1 MGRNAQRR
9 RDGKHARRIAVQL
22 TENRRGDTVTLRRL
36 RVKMREVATLSQFEE
51 MIAAGDPTTRVARR
65 RLLEPMLRAGLPCC
79 GPSALAARLGKTL
92 LVGQHTLHCPTR
104 NKVTLTDET
113 TYQMGLR

>member
-9 RDGKHARRIAVQL
+9 RDIKAAARVAQVEP
-22 TENRRGDTVTLRRL
+22 TRGETAAIRRL
-36 RVKMREVATLSQFEE
+36 RLRMQEVTTLSQFEE

-79 GPSALAARLGKTL
+79 GPSALAARLGKAL
-92 LVGQHTLHCPTR
+92 LTGQHTLHCPTR